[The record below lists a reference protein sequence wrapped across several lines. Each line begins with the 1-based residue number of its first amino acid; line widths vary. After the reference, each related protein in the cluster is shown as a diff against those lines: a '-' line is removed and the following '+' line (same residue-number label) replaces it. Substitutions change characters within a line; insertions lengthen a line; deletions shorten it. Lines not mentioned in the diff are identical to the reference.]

1 MAQAQ
6 QPLAQGVQRRGAGA
20 ADGKARPVDG
30 QQARQRGEGCV
41 GEPAQKPERIEE
53 GAVVT
58 NSIIMGG
65 TVIKTGAKV
74 EKAIIA
80 ENCVIGENTELG
92 FGEEAEN
99 KYKPNVYAGGLVT
112 IGEYSTIPGNVRIG
126 KNTAVIGR
134 TTEADYPDGVLE
146 SGGSI
151 IR

>member
-1 MAQAQ
+1 MNENFV
-6 QPLAQGVQRRGAGA
+6 PVEKRDLAWARETFANDRFATEAAGVI
-20 ADGKARPVDG
+20 
-30 QQARQRGEGCV
+30 
-41 GEPAQKPERIEE
+41 IEE

-65 TVIKTGAKV
+65 SVIKAGAKV